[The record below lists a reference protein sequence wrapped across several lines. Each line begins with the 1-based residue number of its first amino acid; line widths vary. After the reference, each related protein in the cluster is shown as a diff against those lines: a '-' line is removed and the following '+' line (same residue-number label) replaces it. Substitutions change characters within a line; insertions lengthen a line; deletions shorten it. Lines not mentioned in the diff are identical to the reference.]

1 MNKIAKRI
9 GRLSDEEL
17 HTLVELVD
25 TELDSRRRPRRRR
38 GYQRS
43 TYMSDRVRGRRR
55 APRSARAA

>member
-25 TELDSRRRPRRRR
+25 AELDSRRRLRPRR

-55 APRSARAA
+55 APRLAAA